1 MDEKWSLCA
10 WAEMV
15 MSSAGTAAA
24 ISEKERTRKSV
35 NGRGI
40 PQMMAQA
47 AGLSTR
53 EFVRGHITSLEDTK
67 LRDENAA
74 MSLVY
79 EKKAG

>member
-1 MDEKWSLCA
+1 M
-10 WAEMV
+10 
-15 MSSAGTAAA
+15 
-24 ISEKERTRKSV
+24 